1 MSKSNIPIC
10 KLPDE
15 ECNILFK
22 SVVDKLKIE
31 KPTFFYPIYKKLVS
45 NDSMNPEDLQNYI
58 IDSKYKCK
66 EILEKLVD
74 SDDDEVF
81 DSDDEKMSDDSES
94 DNEENI
100 KKSSKQIEEID
111 IDIEEIDI
119 DTNKIKNQ
127 YLDTDT
133 DPDISLDSDD
143 ESNKNILNEEIKDIP
158 IEDQDNNE
166 EMELDNYNTY
176 DDKEIEE
183 AISNTYMAMAMI
195 EKEDKSTGKKICKE
209 EMIHIKKTALL
220 DPLKVMKDEY
230 IIPSKIKNQ
239 NMNDDSL
246 KNTMSK
252 LNSYNNCGHVESLFL
267 YLGNKLVETGKCP
280 SFPYYYGCINGEDPN
295 YHHNITDEYESV
307 SRTKWFKD
315 RVKND
320 FDLLII
326 EDGDVDAC
334 NEEYKK
340 IKRPSNT
347 CNKNRRD
354 TDTDTDTEADSDKED
369 SDKEDSDKEPESDKE
384 DSDKQDAE
392 DDVIETCQN
401 TCDLSK
407 QINLSAEELSL
418 TLDKQFEPI
427 AKKIVIEENNNN
439 TNTDGDVNL
448 TFIKDMDCEDL
459 ELSLDDNDNDINV
472 HQMIFEGG
480 GLYKKNKC
488 GEDCNEDCNEE
499 CNEDCSD
506 DCSGCDSDDF
516 IEELSDVDK
525 DNLSMTDFEDKP
537 GNMYYIKC
545 ENMPVSLS
553 LMEKL
558 DDTLDNILDD
568 DYNMS
573 ETEWFSMFFQVSFG
587 LAIAQKYF
595 NFVHNDLH
603 SSNVMFKK
611 TLIKYLYYQVGNNY
625 YRIPTYS
632 KITKIIDFARGT
644 FKFGDRWVF
653 SDQFKADGD
662 AHGQYDYP
670 VDGSLKNCEH
680 KPNPSF
686 DLVRLGT
693 TVIQRLENL
702 PKVRE
707 FVEQI
712 TLDDYDN
719 SVCYDEDTF
728 DLYIDIA
735 RNCHKAIPLEVM
747 ERKEFEQFKINKNK
761 IPKGQY
767 VFKY

>member
-1 MSKSNIPIC
+1 MSKSTIPIC

-15 ECNILFK
+15 ECNLLFK

-31 KPTFFYPIYKKLVS
+31 NPTFFCPIYKKLVD
-45 NDSMNPEDLQNYI
+45 NENATPEELQYFVL
-58 IDSKYKCK
+58 DSKYKCK

-74 SDDDEVF
+74 SDDDSVF
-81 DSDDEKMSDDSES
+81 EEELENSESKSDEESDEQDLENPTHKTAFEKSHAKNYSENKIETLSDSLSSDDDC
-94 DNEENI
+94 
-100 KKSSKQIEEID
+100 
-111 IDIEEIDI
+111 
-119 DTNKIKNQ
+119 
-127 YLDTDT
+127 
-133 DPDISLDSDD
+133 
-143 ESNKNILNEEIKDIP
+143 SNLNILNDDIKDIP
-158 IEDQDNNE
+158 IEDEDEDEDSDDEEFNN
-166 EMELDNYNTY
+166 YSTY

-195 EKEDKSTGKKICKE
+195 EKIDKASGKKSCKE
-209 EMIHIKKTALL
+209 EMIHVKKTALL
-220 DPLKVMKDEY
+220 DPLKVMRDEFV
-230 IIPSKIKNQ
+230 IPSKIKNKSL
-239 NMNDDSL
+239 DDEVI
-246 KNTMSK
+246 KNTMTK

-307 SRTKWFKD
+307 ARTKWFKD
-315 RVKND
+315 RVKTD

-326 EDGDVDAC
+326 EDD
-334 NEEYKK
+334 
-340 IKRPSNT
+340 
-347 CNKNRRD
+347 
-354 TDTDTDTEADSDKED
+354 
-369 SDKEDSDKEPESDKE
+369 
-384 DSDKQDAE
+384 QDLE
-392 DDVIETCQN
+392 Q
-401 TCDLSK
+401 DLENPARKS
-407 QINLSAEELSL
+407 SS
-418 TLDKQFEPI
+418 
-427 AKKIVIEENNNN
+427 NNNN
-439 TNTDGDVNL
+439 NNNNNSKNDNSDDEITECDNL
-448 TFIKDMDCEDL
+448 TTSELPDISDIVEKKFKPLDMNSSGIVDISFIKDMDDEEL
-459 ELSLDDNDNDINV
+459 EFSLDQQDLDQNLENPTSKTA
-472 HQMIFEGG
+472 FE
-480 GLYKKNKC
+480 KNNSNKC
-488 GEDCNEDCNEE
+488 GDDKCGEDAKCCENNKDLENSESKNNSKKCSDDCNEDCICSNSDSESENE
-499 CNEDCSD
+499 N
-506 DCSGCDSDDF
+506 DSNDETDF

-525 DNLSMTDFEDKP
+525 DNLSMTDFEDRP

-545 ENMPVSLS
+545 ESMPVSLS

-573 ETEWFSMFFQVSFG
+573 ETEWFGMFFQVAFG
-587 LAIAQKYF
+587 LAVAQKYF

-611 TLIKYLYYQVGNNY
+611 TSLNCLYFQVNNNY
-625 YRIPTYS
+625 YKIPTFG

-644 FKFGDRWVF
+644 FKFGDRWIF
-653 SDQFKADGD
+653 SDQFKEDGD

-670 VDGSLKNCEH
+670 VDGSLKNCEN

-693 TVIQRLENL
+693 TVIHRLENV

-735 RNCHKAIPLEVM
+735 RNCHNAIPLEIM
-747 ERKEFEQFKINKNK
+747 SRKEFEKFKINKSK

-767 VFKY
+767 IFKY

>member
-1 MSKSNIPIC
+1 MSKSTIPIC

-15 ECNILFK
+15 ECNLLFK
-22 SVVDKLKIE
+22 SVIDKLKIE
-31 KPTFFYPIYKKLVS
+31 NPTFFCPIYKKLVGNENS
-45 NDSMNPEDLQNYI
+45 TPEELQNFI
-58 IDSKYKCK
+58 LDSKYKCK

-81 DSDDEKMSDDSES
+81 EQEDDEQDNDELTNPAHKTDAQNNNEIETLSVSLSDSLSDSLS
-94 DNEENI
+94 LSSNDDN
-100 KKSSKQIEEID
+100 
-111 IDIEEIDI
+111 
-119 DTNKIKNQ
+119 
-127 YLDTDT
+127 
-133 DPDISLDSDD
+133 DD
-143 ESNKNILNEEIKDIP
+143 CSNLNILNDDIKDIP
-158 IEDQDNNE
+158 IEDNDTNSDDEEFNN
-166 EMELDNYNTY
+166 YSTY

-183 AISNTYMAMAMI
+183 AINNTYMAMAMI
-195 EKEDKSTGKKICKE
+195 EKVDKASGKKSCKE

-220 DPLKVMKDEY
+220 DPLKVMKDEFV
-230 IIPSKIKNQ
+230 IPSKIKNK
-239 NMNDDSL
+239 NLDDEAL
-246 KNTMSK
+246 KNTITK

-307 SRTKWFKD
+307 ARTKWFKD
-315 RVKND
+315 RIKTD

-326 EDGDVDAC
+326 EEDQDLE
-334 NEEYKK
+334 N
-340 IKRPSNT
+340 PSLN
-347 CNKNRRD
+347 
-354 TDTDTDTEADSDKED
+354 ADFEKSRAKSD
-369 SDKEDSDKEPESDKE
+369 
-384 DSDKQDAE
+384 
-392 DDVIETCQN
+392 
-401 TCDLSK
+401 
-407 QINLSAEELSL
+407 
-418 TLDKQFEPI
+418 
-427 AKKIVIEENNNN
+427 EENDENDENDENNENENENDNNESIVDDDLN
-439 TNTDGDVNL
+439 TSEIPNISNIIEKKFKPLDINSSGIVDIS
-448 TFIKDMDCEDL
+448 FIKDMDDEDL
-459 ELSLDDNDNDINV
+459 ELSLDQQDLENPARKSSDKCCEDD
-472 HQMIFEGG
+472 
-480 GLYKKNKC
+480 KCCDNKC
-488 GEDCNEDCNEE
+488 VDTICIDKKCCEDSKCG
-499 CNEDCSD
+499 D
-506 DCSGCDSDDF
+506 DCKEQDLENPARKNNSEKDSNSDNETDSECETDTDF

-525 DNLSMTDFEDKP
+525 DNLSMTDFEDRP

-545 ENMPVSLS
+545 ESMPVSLS

-573 ETEWFSMFFQVSFG
+573 ETEWFGMFFQVAFG
-587 LAIAQKYF
+587 LAVAQKYF

-611 TLIKYLYYQVGNNY
+611 TSLNSLYFQINNNY
-625 YRIPTYS
+625 YKIPTFG

-644 FKFGDRWVF
+644 FKFGDRWIF
-653 SDQFKADGD
+653 SDQFKEDGD

-670 VDGSLKNCEH
+670 VDGSLKNCEN

-693 TVIQRLENL
+693 TVIHRLENV

-707 FVEQI
+707 FVEQM

-735 RNCHKAIPLEVM
+735 RNCHNAIPLEIM
-747 ERKEFEQFKINKNK
+747 SRKEFEKFKINKTK

-767 VFKY
+767 IFKY